1 MSDVAQVREILR
13 QTLQLGA
20 RADALGRETPLLGA
34 IPELDSM
41 AVVAVLTA
49 IEERYGI
56 TIDDGDVSAQVFE
69 TVGSLADFIAAQAGR

>member
-13 QTLQLGA
+13 HTLQLGA
-20 RADALGRETPLLGA
+20 RADALGPETPLLGA

-41 AVVAVLTA
+41 AVVAVLTT
-49 IEERYGI
+49 IEERYGV